1 VKTWTMLSTFLRF
14 FDMTLQKNVKNVFPN
29 YGCSVMTASQM
40 QYGVRLL
47 IRKSLCRHISVK
59 NDQIMTKV
67 NTVNQVMTLTK
78 KDLTKI
84 QNSIDSRQRADA
96 VGIAII
102 VFCRRLGL

>member
-1 VKTWTMLSTFLRF
+1 
-14 FDMTLQKNVKNVFPN
+14 MTLQKNVKSRVFLDFQKNVKNVFSN

-47 IRKSLCRHISVK
+47 IRKSLCRHITVK
-59 NDQIMTKV
+59 SDQIMTKV

>member
-1 VKTWTMLSTFLRF
+1 
-14 FDMTLQKNVKNVFPN
+14 
-29 YGCSVMTASQM
+29 MTAKQM

-96 VGIAII
+96 IGIEII
-102 VFCRRLGL
+102 VLAMTQ